1 MPSMRVCAQWYGQG
15 GGSGRLPRA
24 AIKRGG
30 KNGDDK
36 GELLGAV
43 KLQSAPD
50 ADNPCYVAVCVNC
63 FEWHCYTDG
72 SYSKYTIHRTGV
84 NVCHAASDCQINKN
98 TSYINC
104 RTHATRLWTTITSV
118 SAIPCT
124 GTSNIKLCN
133 FHTRTVLSTRQKHFS
148 KTNTTMVSTLVQV
161 LLLLF
166 TTGNTNTSFYSC
178 MF

>member
-1 MPSMRVCAQWYGQG
+1 MRVCAQWYGQG
-15 GGSGRLPRA
+15 GGSRRLPRA

-84 NVCHAASDCQINKN
+84 NVCHAASNCQINKKHIIHKLQN
-98 TSYINC
+98 TCNKTVNDNNKCKCYTLHRYIKAVQLSYKN
-104 RTHATRLWTTITSV
+104 
-118 SAIPCT
+118 SA
-124 GTSNIKLCN
+124 
-133 FHTRTVLSTRQKHFS
+133 
-148 KTNTTMVSTLVQV
+148 
-161 LLLLF
+161 
-166 TTGNTNTSFYSC
+166 
-178 MF
+178 